1 MTIDNDNLLESIM
14 KKLEGF
20 AYLKASDIPDIDLYM
35 DQVTTL
41 METGLSQASRH
52 GKDDKI
58 LTKTMINN
66 YAKNDLLPPPNKKK
80 YSKEH
85 IILLIF
91 IYYYKG
97 ILSIGDIQKLL
108 APINEYFFA
117 NSDGMKV
124 ADIYEE
130 VFSME
135 KKELDKVKVD
145 VVEKF
150 KVAEELFNDA
160 PEEHQKF
167 LKQFAF
173 ICALSYDVYV
183 KRLLIEKMI
192 EDMPEF
198 DPTKK

>member
-1 MTIDNDNLLESIM
+1 MTIDNDNLLESIL
-14 KKLEGF
+14 KSLDGF
-20 AYLKASDIPDIDLYM
+20 AYLKVSDIPDIDLYM

-41 METGLSQASRH
+41 MESGLAQASRH

-66 YAKNDLLPPPNKKK
+66 YAKNDLLPAPHKKK
-80 YSKEH
+80 YSREH
-85 IILLIF
+85 ILVLIF

-97 ILSIGDIQKLL
+97 ILSIGDIQKLM

-117 NSDGMKV
+117 NNDGMKV

-135 KKELDKVKVD
+135 KEQLDKIKVD
-145 VVEKF
+145 VVEKY
-150 KVAEELFNDA
+150 KVSEELFNEA
-160 PEEHQKF
+160 PQEHQKF
-167 LKQFAF
+167 LRQFAF

-192 EDMPEF
+192 DEMPEF
-198 DPTKK
+198 DPPKK

>member
-1 MTIDNDNLLESIM
+1 MTIDNDNLLEGIM
-14 KKLEGF
+14 KKLEVF

-41 METGLSQASRH
+41 METGLAPESRH

-80 YSKEH
+80 YSREH
-85 IILLIF
+85 IIILIF

-108 APINEYFFA
+108 APLNQYFFA
-117 NSDGMKV
+117 NKDGLKV

-135 KKELDKVKVD
+135 KKELDKIKVD
-145 VVEKF
+145 VVEKY
-150 KVAEELFNDA
+150 KVAWDLFEQA
-160 PEEHQKF
+160 PQEQQDF

-192 EDMPEF
+192 EEMPDF
-198 DPTKK
+198 DPTQK

>member
-14 KKLEGF
+14 KSLEGF
-20 AYLKASDIPDIDLYM
+20 SYLKVSDIPDIDLYM

-41 METGLSQASRH
+41 MESGLAQASRH

-66 YAKNDLLPPPNKKK
+66 YAKNDLLPAPNKKK
-80 YSKEH
+80 YSREH
-85 IILLIF
+85 ILILIF

-97 ILSIGDIQKLL
+97 ILSIGDIQKLM

-135 KKELDKVKVD
+135 KEQQDKIKVD
-145 VVEKF
+145 VVEKY
-150 KVAEELFNDA
+150 KVAEELFNEA

-167 LKQFAF
+167 LRQFAF

-192 EDMPEF
+192 DEMPDF
-198 DPTKK
+198 DPPKK